1 MRLADLSGFALDL
14 DGCVWAG
21 DLLLPG
27 ARALLA
33 ALRRRGKRVVFLTN
47 NSRELPRSV
56 ARKLNRLGV
65 AASPREVVTALDLL
79 GDEIARRFGLTAV
92 LAVGA
97 GEMARALAACGHRV
111 VPSARWREA
120 RVVAV
125 GNDPTF
131 DYAKLKAA
139 SQAVARGAAF
149 VTVNLDPRLPLEK
162 GEFDPGAG
170 ALAEA
175 VAVASGVR
183 PLVIG
188 KPEPP
193 IFKTA
198 LQRLGCRPRE
208 AAMVGD
214 SLRSDIRG
222 GRAAGMFTVWVAPP
236 RAKTREG
243 IRPHLRVA
251 SLTELHALLEEGVS
265 IRRRRQFP
273 STRG

>member
-1 MRLADLSGFALDL
+1 MRLADLSGFAFDL
-14 DGCVWAG
+14 DGCVWTGAV
-21 DLLLPG
+21 LLPG
-27 ARALLA
+27 AADLLA
-33 ALRRRGKRVVFLTN
+33 ALRRRGKRAVFLTN
-47 NSRELPRSV
+47 NSRELPESV
-56 ARKLNRLGV
+56 ARKLCDLGV
-65 AASPREVVTALDLL
+65 EASPREVLTALDLV
-79 GDEIARRFGLTAV
+79 GGEIARRFGRTEV
-92 LAVGA
+92 LVLGVE
-97 GEMARALAACGHRV
+97 EMTRALKAHGHRL
-111 VPSARWREA
+111 VPLERWRDA

-125 GNDPTF
+125 GNDPAF

-139 SQAVARGAAF
+139 SQAVARGAHF
-149 VTVNLDPRLPLEK
+149 VTVNLDPTLPLEK

-188 KPEPP
+188 KPRPL
-193 IFKTA
+193 IFRTA
-198 LQRLGCRPRE
+198 LERLGCRPRE
-208 AAMVGD
+208 AAMIGD

-222 GRAAGMFTVWVAPP
+222 GRAAGMFTVWVVPP
-236 RAKTREG
+236 GAKRQGG

>member
-1 MRLADLSGFALDL
+1 VRLADLSGFAFDL
-14 DGCVWAG
+14 DGCIWTGAV
-21 DLLLPG
+21 LLPG
-27 ARALLA
+27 AAELLT
-33 ALRRRGKRVVFLTN
+33 ALRRRGKRVAFLTN
-47 NSRELPRSV
+47 NSRELPESV
-56 ARKLNRLGV
+56 AGKLNRLGV
-65 AASPREVVTALDLL
+65 EASPREVLTALELL
-79 GDEIARRFGLTAV
+79 GQEIARRFGRTEV
-92 LAVGA
+92 LILGVD
-97 GEMARALAACGHRV
+97 EMAEALKAHGHRV
-111 VPSARWREA
+111 VPLERWQEA

-139 SQAVARGAAF
+139 SEAVAHGANF
-149 VTVNLDPRLPLEK
+149 ITVNLDPRLPLEK

-236 RAKTREG
+236 RSKTQAG

-251 SLTELHALLEEGVS
+251 SLTELHALLKEGVS